1 MGRLELRQLL
11 AHLVR
16 LLMASRLRR
25 RVSQYFAAQAAS
37 TTSASTAA
45 ATGRAIK
52 RIAGSSAGLAT
63 VQAVGSSATTRRNNV
78 GHWVDVPT
86 FERENFG
93 GVPRTGVAGTQYQT
107 KDRLNGL
114 GVKGVMMRYTWRELE
129 PTQNEYNFTR
139 ISTELAQCLSIGN
152 ARGQRFGLIAFVGV
166 NTFGGTL
173 PLPAYLAQ
181 YATEE
186 AGTGAWN
193 TWRWNST
200 IRTRFAALV
209 NAIALQFD
217 SHVCWEG
224 IATSETATKAANSDP
239 AAGYTATGFR
249 DGLIAETNAIASAC
263 TFGRHFFYQNFFPTI
278 ATDFHLDAVVEAGIA
293 NGAMVMCAPDIL
305 PGKDALEDRVYP
317 RYTTFRGRLP
327 TQCSAQN
334 DSHHWNSVA
343 ESETIQPFD
352 TMQSIF
358 DYARNTLKCN
368 YVAWTWKRTLTGY
381 RFDTDAIV
389 INTTKTWQPS
399 PGWVPPT

>member
-1 MGRLELRQLL
+1 
-11 AHLVR
+11 
-16 LLMASRLRR
+16 MASRLRR

-52 RIAGSSAGLAT
+52 RIAGSSTGQAT

-93 GVPRTGVAGTQYQT
+93 GVPRSGVSGTQYQP

-114 GVKGVMMRYTWRELE
+114 GNKGVIMRYTWRELE
-129 PTQNEYNFTR
+129 PTQGNYNFTR
-139 ISTELAQCLSIGN
+139 ISTELAQCLSIGT
-152 ARGQRFGLIAFVGV
+152 ARGSRFGLIAFVGV

-200 IRTRFAALV
+200 IRTRWAALV
-209 NAIALQFD
+209 QAIAAQFD

-239 AAGYTATGFR
+239 LSGYTATGFR
-249 DGLIAETNAIASAC
+249 DGLIAETNAIAAAC
-263 TFGRHFFYQNFFPTI
+263 TFGRHFFYQNFFPTA
-278 ATDFHLDAVVEAGIA
+278 ATDFHINTVVEAGIA
-293 NGAMVMCAPDIL
+293 NGAMVMCGPDIL
-305 PGKDALEDRVYP
+305 PGQDSLESRVYP
-317 RYTTFRGRLP
+317 RFTAFRGRLP
-327 TQCSAQN
+327 LQCSAQN
-334 DSHHWNSVA
+334 DSHHWNSTL
-343 ESETIQPFD
+343 ESETTGPFD

-368 YVAWTWKRTLTGY
+368 YVAWTWKRTATGY
-381 RFDTDAIV
+381 RFEDDAIV

-399 PGWVPPT
+399 PGWVPPS